1 MKAEKPCT
9 VTLLTAFNLHR
20 VSSSSCLRARRSKSG
35 TVFVL
40 KGEECSRTGDWVVES
55 EKVFALSTS
64 PKPDV
69 AAVVVTVPAAA
80 ATVVVGVV
88 VDAGWL
94 GRRL

>member
-1 MKAEKPCT
+1 M
-9 VTLLTAFNLHR
+9 
-20 VSSSSCLRARRSKSG
+20 
-35 TVFVL
+35 
-40 KGEECSRTGDWVVES
+40 VES